1 MEPLLVRYDD
11 EKKKEKGRE
20 EGGKFLCTNEGIFI
34 IHPTVNRLPI
44 FPRELINFLFPDDD
58 LSSVPLSRIFR
69 DRRCVDTNSIVRYP
83 TKNFHC
89 VDVSFIFFF
98 SSKRYEATKTDRNF
112 AHTCT
117 RSTGV
122 KRANLNIYDIK
133 APHQTVQTFANIGEW
148 GSVLC

>member
-1 MEPLLVRYDD
+1 MMKK
-11 EKKKEKGRE
+11 KKKEKGRE

-69 DRRCVDTNSIVRYP
+69 DRRSALIPTRSFVILQRIFIVSTYL
-83 TKNFHC
+83 
-89 VDVSFIFFF
+89 SFFFF

-112 AHTCT
+112 AHTCI

>member
-1 MEPLLVRYDD
+1 MKKK
-11 EKKKEKGRE
+11 KKKEKGRE

-69 DRRCVDTNSIVRYP
+69 DRRSALIPTRSFVILQRIFIVS
-83 TKNFHC
+83 NEGCIFH
-89 VDVSFIFFF
+89 FFF

-112 AHTCT
+112 AHTCI